1 MVMIGRCRRTALL
14 DPWFDFV
21 TEESTDRESARDKV
35 GDTIREKKDDSIT
48 YDLGAIAGNITND

>member
-1 MVMIGRCRRTALL
+1 MVMIGGCRRTA
-14 DPWFDFV
+14 WFDSV